1 MLKNFVF
8 QRKNVLYVNISFIYL
23 KRKKKLLARRE
34 QCKNQYFSKFILAN
48 TIIMFRMTHMTELTD
63 RQAEILKYIIRYK
76 EDHGMSPTIREIG
89 DGTGITVKGAS
100 DHVQALI
107 KKGYIS
113 TRDKLSRSIV
123 VLKLP
128 GSAAEEHRI

>member
-1 MLKNFVF
+1 
-8 QRKNVLYVNISFIYL
+8 
-23 KRKKKLLARRE
+23 
-34 QCKNQYFSKFILAN
+34 
-48 TIIMFRMTHMTELTD
+48 MTELTD

-89 DGTGITVKGAS
+89 DGNGITVKGAS